1 MTIASLSVTKS
12 LLGIT
17 DTSKDTLL
25 TAIIS
30 AVDDWIELA
39 CNRTFSQAN
48 FVYQENGT
56 NDRKVKLLN
65 KPINGICWAGCGS
78 TGVLTVTY
86 SGTEPGTISV
96 SNKTLVVATGL
107 TRSEVNLESSSVA
120 TIDDVATAVSALT
133 YWTATA
139 STLYGSYP
147 ALSLLDRVYDY
158 RLSTSGQMDLVAAV
172 SPVDLRRVQDG
183 LYQAYMTFSELT
195 TLLIVYN
202 GGYSTYPDGLIYA
215 ASKIAADSYS
225 ALLRD
230 TAMAEEELG
239 DYSYK
244 LRDSHMTTALQTN
257 WALLLP
263 YANLSA

>member
-39 CNRTFSQAN
+39 CNRTFAQAN
-48 FVYQENGT
+48 YVYQENGT
-56 NDRKVKLLN
+56 NDHKVKLLN
-65 KPINGICWAGCGS
+65 KPINGICWAGYGS
-78 TGVLTVTY
+78 TGVITVNY

-96 SNKTLVVATGL
+96 ANKTLIVATGL
-107 TRSEVNLESSSVA
+107 TRTEVSLESSSIA
-120 TIDDVATAVSALT
+120 TIGDVATAVNALT

-139 STLYGSYP
+139 STLYTSYP
-147 ALSLLDRVYDY
+147 ALCLLDYVYDY

-172 SPVDLRRVQDG
+172 NPVDLQRVQDG
-183 LYQAYMTFSELT
+183 VYRAFMTIHGNM

-230 TAMAEEELG
+230 SAMLEEELG
-239 DYSYK
+239 DYAYK
-244 LRDSHMTTALQTN
+244 LRDNHMSTAIQTN